1 MSETQLVSAFT
12 TDDFVPGIAIGAEI
26 AVQSRPS
33 ENTPIRLL
41 VVAFKGSAGTMV
53 ENVDIIGPVLSE
65 AECNTAAASYSEL
78 ARGFRAGRAMSKDVE
93 VYLLAVP
100 APSGAQASAAITIG
114 GTWSTAGSLV
124 IWVDGEPV
132 RVEVGAA
139 DATTDVATAVV
150 DAWTIETESAVTVTA
165 ASSTNTFLCRDNGTR
180 GNSKVLYVDRSS
192 APTGLTVT
200 VEPPLGELLT
210 LVNELRTD
218 LLAHFALTAG
228 SVHGGADSTSG
239 AAFGSAATSYAT
251 AIALVNQLR
260 TGYAAHRV
268 LTSGSVH
275 GAADAT
281 NIVLLS
287 AATTAAEALF
297 LANDLKAKYNAHRI
311 LTAGTVHGAAD
322 TTNVTAATD
331 ATDGAVAGD
340 SDTGSGVYFAG
351 GSGTESVALALAKIQ
366 ADPRHFKRICFS
378 AADATNLGL
387 IETFSDEQSAAM
399 IQKPSAMVLAHN
411 GTQSAAQAISKTQLN
426 HEGFSVLWARSAE
439 TPCFEIACAHMTDRV
454 TVERNSPAGWNQS
467 YSGSILKGVRLARSV
482 DLRANDHATQ
492 KSALKNGLTPLASND
507 AGETVVVRAASTKCL
522 NGDGSANYG
531 ALDVAEFTTVMEVRE
546 RDANTWR
553 FYRTQNPKVRDD
565 FAPGEV
571 QVSGVA
577 TPLGFSRFLAQAN
590 ADLPGAGVYEA
601 PSNIRATYNR
611 TTKRIQWVESYTRAA
626 LHLQSE
632 GVVQSL
638 A

>member
-1 MSETQLVSAFT
+1 MTTTQLVSAFT
-12 TDDFVPGIAIGAEI
+12 TDDFVPCIAIGAEI

-41 VVAFKGSAGTMV
+41 LVALKGSAGTMT

-65 AECNTAAASYSEL
+65 AACNVAAGAPSEL
-78 ARGFRAGRAMSKDVE
+78 ARGFRASRAMSKDVE
-93 VYLLAVP
+93 TYLLAVP
-100 APSGAQASAAITIG
+100 AGSGTAATASILIG
-114 GTWSTAGSLV
+114 GTWSTPGTLV
-124 IWVDGEPV
+124 IWIDGEPV

-139 DATTDVATAVV
+139 DATTDVATAIV
-150 DAWTIETESAVTVTA
+150 DAWDLEAESAVTVA
-165 ASSTNTFLCRDNGTR
+165 ADSSTNTFTCRDVTTR
-180 GNSKVLYVDRSS
+180 GNSKILYVDRSA
-192 APTGLTVT
+192 APSGLTVSLL
-200 VEPPLGELLT
+200 PPLGELLT
-210 LVNELRTD
+210 IVNELRTD

-239 AAFGSAATSYAT
+239 ASFGSAATSYAT
-251 AIALVNQLR
+251 AIALVNLLR

-275 GAADAT
+275 GAADST

-287 AATTAAEALF
+287 AATTAAEAVL

-311 LTAGTVHGAAD
+311 LTTASVHGAAD

-340 SDTGSGVYFAG
+340 SDTGNGVSFAG
-351 GSGTESVALALAKIQ
+351 GTGTESVALALAKIA

-378 AADATNLGL
+378 AIDATNLGL

-399 IQKPSAMVLAHN
+399 IQKPSAVVLAHS

-439 TPCFEIACAHMTDRV
+439 TPAFEIACAHMTDRV

-467 YSGSILKGVRLARSV
+467 YSGKVLKGVRLARSV

-507 AGETVVVRAASTKCL
+507 AGETVIVRAASTKCL

-531 ALDVAEFTTVMEVRE
+531 ALDVAEFTTVMEVCE
-546 RDANTWR
+546 RSGNIWR
-553 FYRTQNPKVRDD
+553 FFRSQNPKVRDD
-565 FAPGEV
+565 FAVGEV
-571 QVSGVA
+571 VVSGVA
-577 TPLGFSRFLAQAN
+577 TPIGLSRYMSQGM
-590 ADLPGAGVYEA
+590 ADLPGEGVFES
-601 PSNIRATYNR
+601 PCLVRGTYNR
-611 TTKRIQWVESYTRAA
+611 TTKRIQWTLSYTRAA
-626 LHLQSE
+626 LHEQSE
-632 GVVQSL
+632 GIVQSL